1 MGADSR
7 LFHPFISY
15 PRHFV
20 SSFARYINSPTSVRG
35 FGEPCCLGPYCA
47 YIPLHHKHIHS
58 HLSYY
63 NPILPSSSYYHI
75 ISSPY
80 SYSHIPPHVQ
90 RATPYCPQ
98 KSSRTSCATIIT
110 QKHKTRVDQSYTFAY
125 SRRKPQHTDRVL
137 PRFLEEKKSKTKT
150 SAQLTYRS
158 KRAES
163 ERKGK
168 GKNHDYHPPLPL
180 FPSRYSPPYCVH
192 TTNSPPDSPRLFPFP
207 SSSFNLHLSIILLVN
222 AHLL

>member
-1 MGADSR
+1 MLPWTILCVHSPSSQT
-7 LFHPFISY
+7 HPFPFILLQS
-15 PRHFV
+15 
-20 SSFARYINSPTSVRG
+20 
-35 FGEPCCLGPYCA
+35 
-47 YIPLHHKHIHS
+47 
-58 HLSYY
+58 
-63 NPILPSSSYYHI
+63 ILPSSSYYHI

-137 PRFLEEKKSKTKT
+137 PRFLEGKKSKTKT

-180 FPSRYSPPYCVH
+180 FPA
-192 TTNSPPDSPRLFPFP
+192 
-207 SSSFNLHLSIILLVN
+207 LLC
-222 AHLL
+222 AHH